1 MTTRAS
7 LREQGEAVRH
17 RLFGDD
23 DGAPSFMRTLNTEAS
38 YGAIWSRPGLAL
50 PDRMLCAL
58 AALAAVQRL
67 PKLRRHVGAA
77 LDLGLTPRAVLEV
90 LIQIGIYAGFAASEE
105 AVEMAAAEFASRR
118 IAMPEETGCTDPL
131 EQLTERGRKMEQLHG
146 ARAREGYAASGS
158 TVTGA
163 LYPLAIQYGYGEIW
177 FRPGLDLRQ
186 RTLVAVAA
194 FTALKLGQVQKFGES
209 ALNMGLSRTEIIEAI
224 IQTAPLS
231 GFAPALNALGALS
244 GALASSYPGVI
255 APRIG
260 DTGRSL
266 WRRRKAEPGVPAR
279 ILART
284 SSGSYSTPIGLVA
297 NPGPFMKAL
306 ASSPDSKASTCSS
319 IWLPSGSA

>member
-7 LREQGEAVRH
+7 LRQQGEALRQ

-23 DGAPSFMRTLNTEAS
+23 DGAPAFMRTLNAEAS

-50 PDRMLCAL
+50 QDRMICAL

-67 PKLRRHVGAA
+67 PKLRRHIGAA
-77 LDLGLTPRAVLEV
+77 LRLGLTPRAIVEV

-105 AVEMAAAEFASRR
+105 AVEAAAAEFAARQV
-118 IAMPEETGCTDPL
+118 AMPEEPERTDSL
-131 EQLTERGRKMEQLHG
+131 EALTERGRKLMEQLHG
-146 ARAREGYAASGS
+146 DRAGQGYAAPGN

-186 RTLVAVAA
+186 RALVAVAA

-209 ALNMGLSRTEIIEAI
+209 ALNMGLSRTEVIEAV
-224 IQTAPLS
+224 IQTAPFS

-244 GALASSYPGVI
+244 GALGE
-255 APRIG
+255 G
-260 DTGRSL
+260 
-266 WRRRKAEPGVPAR
+266 
-279 ILART
+279 
-284 SSGSYSTPIGLVA
+284 
-297 NPGPFMKAL
+297 
-306 ASSPDSKASTCSS
+306 
-319 IWLPSGSA
+319 